1 MTKAKIILLSLV
13 ISFVVTVPIAAL
25 LSFLC
30 AESTSLFIALY
41 FLSYIFFF
49 CATKKAF
56 EFDKN

>member
-1 MTKAKIILLSLV
+1 MTRAKIIILSLV
-13 ISFVVTVPIAAL
+13 VSFVVTVPIAVV
-25 LSFLC
+25 LSAVC
-30 AESTSLFIALY
+30 GDTYLFVALY

>member
-1 MTKAKIILLSLV
+1 MTRAKIIILSLV
-13 ISFVVTVPIAAL
+13 VSFVVTVPIAVV
-25 LSFLC
+25 LSAVC
-30 AESTSLFIALY
+30 GDTSLFIALY

>member
-30 AESTSLFIALY
+30 GERTVLFVSLY
-41 FLSYIFFF
+41 FISYIILFF
-49 CATKKAF
+49 ASKKAF